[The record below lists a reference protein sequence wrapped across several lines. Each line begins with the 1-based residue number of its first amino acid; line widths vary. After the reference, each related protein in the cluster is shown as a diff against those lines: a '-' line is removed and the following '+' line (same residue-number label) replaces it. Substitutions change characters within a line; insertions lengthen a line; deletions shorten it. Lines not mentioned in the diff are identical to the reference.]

1 MSQTLRKCPENF
13 AETAIDDEVVLMDM
27 TNGDF
32 FSIKDTGLAIW
43 NLIDGSRGRDDVLAT
58 LADSYSVAADEIAAD
73 VDDFL
78 TQVQAAGFVAAG
90 CSLARAAA
98 HGRSDDR
105 AGPRPAHGAPPPVCQ
120 LAHRAGLHRERY

>member
-13 AETAIDDEVVLMDM
+13 AETEIDDEVVLMDM

-43 NLIDGSRGRDDVLAT
+43 NLIDGSRGRDALLAS
-58 LADSYSVAADEIAAD
+58 LAETYSVPPDEIAPD

-78 TQVQAAGFVAAG
+78 AQVQAAGFVAAG
-90 CSLARAAA
+90 
-98 HGRSDDR
+98 
-105 AGPRPAHGAPPPVCQ
+105 
-120 LAHRAGLHRERY
+120 

>member
-90 CSLARAAA
+90 
-98 HGRSDDR
+98 
-105 AGPRPAHGAPPPVCQ
+105 
-120 LAHRAGLHRERY
+120 